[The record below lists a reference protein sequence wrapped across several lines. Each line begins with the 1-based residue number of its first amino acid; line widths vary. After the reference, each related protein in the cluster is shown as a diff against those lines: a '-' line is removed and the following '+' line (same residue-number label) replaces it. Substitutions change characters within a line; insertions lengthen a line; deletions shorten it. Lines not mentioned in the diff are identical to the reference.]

1 MKILTA
7 SNYYYEKMGGI
18 EMVTHNLVKNFRA
31 AGHEVRWIA
40 CDVREAARPFADDD
54 VRLRCWNFT
63 ETRLGFPY
71 PLASPFDLLK
81 TIQQVKWCDVLHLHD
96 CLYFHNQFLYRLAK
110 IFKKPV
116 VTTQHIAFSP
126 YGQSY
131 KNHLQQATYKT
142 IGRAL
147 LESSEQVVFVNQTV
161 REWFMEF
168 VKFKREPFVL
178 PNGFDPEIFGP
189 ATTDEISAV
198 RASLDIPAENPLLLF
213 VGRFTEKKGVQFIR
227 EAALARPDWTWVLV
241 GETAEQDPRAW
252 SLPNVKVLG
261 PQPQG
266 ELRKLY
272 NAASLV
278 VLPSIREGFPLVLC
292 EALACGTP
300 VAVCREAAQ
309 AVEGLSELVIT
320 IDASAGTLTESLAS
334 ALDNPQHLQNL
345 RPRLREFAEERLNW
359 KAVADRYCELF
370 ASLQNQ
376 AQHSQHSAKVATLHS
391 S

>member
-31 AGHEVRWIA
+31 SGHEVRWIA
-40 CDVREAARPFADDD
+40 CDVKEVVRPESADD

-63 ETRLGFPY
+63 ESKLGFPY
-71 PLASPFDLLK
+71 PLPSPFDLVN
-81 TIQQVKWCDVLHLHD
+81 TIRQVRWCDVVHLHD
-96 CLYFHNQFLYRLAK
+96 CLYLHNQFLYRIAR
-110 IFKKPV
+110 IFKKPI

-126 YGQSY
+126 YAQSY
-131 KNHLQQATYKT
+131 KNLLQQATYKT

-147 LESSEQVVFVNQTV
+147 LESSAQVVFVNQTV
-161 REWFMEF
+161 QDWFQGF
-168 VKFKREPFVL
+168 VNFKSKPFVL

-189 ATTDEISAV
+189 MPEDEISAV
-198 RASLDIPAENPLLLF
+198 RASLNIPADNPLLLF

-227 EAALARPDWTWVLV
+227 EAALKKPDWSWVLV
-241 GETAEQDPRAW
+241 GEAAEQDPRAW

-261 PQPQG
+261 PQTQS
-266 ELRKLY
+266 ELRRLY

-292 EALACGTP
+292 EAMACGTP

-309 AVEGLSELVIT
+309 AVDGLSELVLT
-320 IDASAGTLTESLAS
+320 IDAASGKLTETLAD
-334 ALDNPQHLQNL
+334 ALAHPEQLRNL
-345 RPRLREFAEERLNW
+345 KPRLVEFAQERLNW

-370 ASLQNQ
+370 AALASGEQISGQ
-376 AQHSQHSAKVATLHS
+376 VAVKYPALG
-391 S
+391 